1 MTGSTDE
8 IKMHLSADATY
19 DVDVVRLEL
28 LEAAL
33 DADEHRFCVIAGVV
47 APDGLGIIP
56 GVVGRGELRSHQC
69 KPLSIG
75 TQSFAATP
83 L

>member
-33 DADEHRFCVIAGVV
+33 DADEHRFCVVAGVV
-47 APDGLGIIP
+47 ALD
-56 GVVGRGELRSHQC
+56 RLRVY
-69 KPLSIG
+69 
-75 TQSFAATP
+75 
-83 L
+83 